1 MNKAKLILAAF
12 AASAMIVSVAGC
24 GSQETSSASS
34 NAQTVAQADS
44 SSDIAQAKTDGK
56 VLVVYFSY
64 AENANL
70 PDDVDASTRASV
82 QKVDGKITGN
92 TALVASQI
100 QKDLNADIF
109 SIQTTNKYPGTH
121 DETVN
126 VGKQEQ
132 ADKAR
137 PELVTHISN
146 LDDYDTIFIGFPNW
160 WGDMPMALYSFFDE
174 YDFSG
179 KTIIPFST
187 SGGSGLS
194 NTVDEIKQL
203 EPNVKVEG
211 ATTFAA
217 QDTTNA
223 KSAVESWLKDINY
236 LK

>member
-1 MNKAKLILAAF
+1 MNKAKLILAAL

-24 GSQETSSASS
+24 GSQEASSASS
-34 NAQTVAQADS
+34 SAQTVAQADTS
-44 SSDIAQAKTDGK
+44 EGTAQAKTGSK
-56 VLVVYFSY
+56 ILVVYFTY
-64 AENANL
+64 PENANL
-70 PDDVDASTRASV
+70 PDNVDASTRASV
-82 QKVDGKITGN
+82 QKVDDKITGN

-109 SIQTTNKYPGTH
+109 SIQVKDKYPGTY

-126 VGKQEQ
+126 LAKQEQ
-132 ADKAR
+132 ADKIR

-146 LDDYDTIFIGFPNW
+146 LADYDTIFIGYPNW
-160 WGDMPMALYSFFDE
+160 WGDMPMALYTFFDE

-194 NTVDEIKQL
+194 NTVNEIKQL
-203 EPNVKVEG
+203 EPNAKVEG

-217 QDTTNA
+217 QDTTDA